1 MGKLQRTQIWTL
13 SPGRRRALTP
23 TRLMTQEEESVLTVP
38 RPFANAK
45 SSPTRWGGRTEEEGT
60 PSKSAPEEEMMGTDD
75 PFAVSFFTM
84 PGLDPLL
91 LLNRIFRF
99 TIVKSF
105 PFN

>member
-1 MGKLQRTQIWTL
+1 
-13 SPGRRRALTP
+13 
-23 TRLMTQEEESVLTVP
+23 MTQLEESVLTVP

-45 SSPTRWGGRTEEEGT
+45 SSPTRWGGRTDEEGT

-91 LLNRIFRF
+91 LLNRILRF